1 MHIRMFHF
9 ACHLENG
16 GQYRFRSRNSS
27 ASVSAKMG
35 EKVKFRHFPS
45 FFFFFFTLSTTS
57 YLIDRIYSQLPSA
70 KNIQL
75 RLLRIFTLY
84 PSRNMEIERNH
95 GKIEEKNW
103 RNSTA
108 LHIFSNIGE
117 SINTVEKSI
126 RNMYFFCYGTLRKIY
141 IPYFFYTPSKE
152 ILAKLSPTYLYNIT
166 RNSSNLLV
174 SNVKSI
180 RKDKIRRI

>member
-27 ASVSAKMG
+27 ASVSAKIG

-45 FFFFFFTLSTTS
+45 FFFFFTLSTTS